1 MEEIF
6 WKVIRGLE
14 QAVKWLE
21 TTTLGRTVA
30 AVGILAI
37 GALVAL
43 LSAELLYGC
52 LTIGLLVVAFGL
64 IFVLRREYRQ

>member
-1 MEEIF
+1 MQEIF

-14 QAVKWLE
+14 QVVKWLE
-21 TTTLGRTVA
+21 ATTLGRTVA
-30 AVGILAI
+30 AVGILAL

-52 LTIGLLVVAFGL
+52 LTIALLVVAFGL